1 MLTKEQ
7 FLSLPRKFFSHTSTT
22 DYHSRIEIVGV
33 NGVEVI
39 IHSDVKILK
48 YGRFG
53 KPRTTYRFK
62 GENYYTL
69 DKLIEAINKNNNE
82 I

>member
-1 MLTKEQ
+1 MMTKEK
-7 FLSLPRKFFSHTSTT
+7 FLSLPRKFFSHTSTA
-22 DYHSRIEIVGV
+22 DYHTMIEAVFV
-33 NGVEVI
+33 NGEKVM

-53 KPRTTYRFK
+53 KPRTFYSFAGKRYRQ
-62 GENYYTL
+62 L

-82 I
+82 Q

>member
-7 FLSLPRKFFSHTSTT
+7 FLSLPRKFLSHTSTAN
-22 DYHSRIEIVGV
+22 YHSRIEIVDV
-33 NGVEVI
+33 NGAEVM

-53 KPRTTYRFK
+53 KPRTFYSFAGKRYRQ
-62 GENYYTL
+62 L
-69 DKLIEAINKNNNE
+69 DKLIEAINK
-82 I
+82 

>member
-1 MLTKEQ
+1 MTKEK
-7 FLSLPRKFFSHTSTT
+7 FLSLPRKFLSHASTAN
-22 DYHSRIEIVGV
+22 YHSRIEIVDV

-53 KPRTTYRFK
+53 KPRTIYRLK

-69 DKLIEAINKNNNE
+69 DKLIEAINKTYHN
-82 I
+82 